1 MTKTISVT
9 ELNDI
14 LSKNDPHV
22 ICIDVR
28 TPKEYR
34 EGHISG
40 IRNIPLDDIADH
52 VAGLKGCDTIYVH
65 CRSGGRSAK
74 ACAIL
79 ASHDIPH
86 AVNVTGGILAWHAL
100 SYPLVRG
107 K

>member
-14 LSKNDPHV
+14 LSKNDPRI

-34 EGHISG
+34 EGHIPD
-40 IRNIPLDDIADH
+40 IRNIPLDNIADY
-52 VAGLKGCDTIYVH
+52 VAGLKGYDTIYVH

-79 ASHDIPH
+79 ASHGISH

-100 SYPLVRG
+100 SYPLI
-107 K
+107 KE